1 MFTRGGEVEPRRR
14 RRSKGN
20 QFSVLISVGQF
31 IFLPLI
37 CKTRETA
44 RGGHFEYVV
53 LEGVEGKN

>member
-1 MFTRGGEVEPRRR
+1 MLHL
-14 RRSKGN
+14 N
-20 QFSVLISVGQF
+20 QER
-31 IFLPLI
+31 IFHESYDKL